1 MTSDDR
7 SGDPSSGNPLRWLYD
22 WVLSWAH
29 TPHGALALF
38 VLAFTEATFFPV
50 PPDVLLV
57 ALVLGARSKAFRLA
71 AICTAGSVLGA
82 ISGFGIGYFL
92 WSSVRWFC
100 FQYLFEPSTFHYVSQ
115 LYEGNLFV
123 IVGAAAISPIPFKV
137 FTIASGVFGS
147 DFSGGRMAGF
157 FLQFLFAS
165 VVGRGVRF
173 FGVAFL
179 LYRYGR
185 PMKDWIERYFDT
197 ITILLVLLL
206 VLAVLLFRLF

>member
-1 MTSDDR
+1 MSDN
-7 SGDPSSGNPLRWLYD
+7 SNGDWRFGNPIRGLYD

-38 VLAFTEATFFPV
+38 GLAFTEATFFPI

-57 ALVLGARSKAFRLA
+57 ALVLGARSRAFRLA

-100 FQYLFEPSTFHYVSQ
+100 FQYLFEESTFLYVQQ
-115 LYEGNLFV
+115 LYEGNLLV
-123 IVGAAAISPIPFKV
+123 IVGAAALSPIPFKV

-147 DFSGGRMAGF
+147 DLEGIRMVGF
-157 FLQFLFAS
+157 FVQFLFAS
-165 VVGRGVRF
+165 IVGRAVRF
-173 FGVAFL
+173 FGISIL

-185 PMKDWIERYFDT
+185 PMKEWIERYFDR
-197 ITILLVLLL
+197 ITILVVALL
-206 VLAVLLFRLF
+206 VLGLLLIRLF